1 MKNIPWTIEERQT
14 CRAIVDSANQDI
26 GYVDKTPSF
35 FDGKPCGSVTSQGY
49 TAEELTDRIRLMAA
63 APKLVSAL
71 QEISSN
77 AAESVEWIRRVCERA
92 LKEAL
97 PQYKIGDHVRSIE
110 CGWKGQVV
118 RIEWQSGDEMLRCQY
133 RHPDGSLAED
143 DTRWFA
149 PADVK
154 PVADDPFI
162 AMRSIRVVFADPL
175 DNIET
180 NINGTREDIV
190 RYYDGSLYV
199 GPGDTDERFAR
210 PIAIEFLHDDPDK
223 TIRVDYNGGNN
234 AN

>member
-1 MKNIPWTIEERQT
+1 MMTVKNIPWTIEERHS

-63 APKLVSAL
+63 APKLVAAL

-77 AAESVEWIRRVCERA
+77 AAESAEWIRRVCERA

-97 PQYKIGDHVRSIE
+97 PQYKIGDYVRSIE
-110 CGWKGQVV
+110 CGWKGQVIK
-118 RIEWQSGDEMLRCQY
+118 IEWQNGDEMLRCQY

-149 PADVK
+149 PADVRL
-154 PVADDPFI
+154 VSDDPFI
-162 AMRSIRVVFADPL
+162 AMRGIRVVFADPKY
-175 DNIET
+175 NFET
-180 NINGTREDIV
+180 DINGTREDIC
-190 RYYDGSLYV
+190 RYYNRSMMVGS
-199 GPGDTDERFAR
+199 GDTDERFAR

-223 TIRVDYNGGNN
+223 TIRADYKKG
-234 AN
+234 

>member
-1 MKNIPWTIEERQT
+1 MMTMKGTPWTIEERQT
-14 CRAIVDSANQDI
+14 CRAIVDSAHKDI
-26 GYVDKTPSF
+26 GYVDKYPMF

-49 TAEELTDRIRLMAA
+49 TAEELADRVRLMAA
-63 APKLVSAL
+63 APKLVAAI

-97 PQYKIGDHVRSIE
+97 PQYKIGDYVRSIE

-118 RIEWQSGDEMLRCQY
+118 RIEWVNDDEMLRCQY
-133 RHPDGSLAED
+133 RHPDGSLADD
-143 DTRWFA
+143 DTRWFV
-149 PADVK
+149 PADVR
-154 PVADDPFI
+154 PVADDPYI

-199 GPGDTDERFAR
+199 GSGDTDERFAH
-210 PIAIEFLHDDPDK
+210 PIAIEFLHDDK
-223 TIRVDYNGGNN
+223 TIRVDYQVKP
-234 AN
+234 